1 MVVNE
6 LTLIIRDQMTFT
18 VRAGGH
24 SNSEK
29 LFQKYI
35 RTHVGTE
42 PTRKLGTAHAGQVF
56 PRKALLSELSFKRG
70 LLNLFGFLG
79 ENAEGHT

>member
-1 MVVNE
+1 MVVNKV
-6 LTLIIRDQMTFT
+6 TLNIRGQMTFT
-18 VRAGGH
+18 VWAGGH
-24 SNSEK
+24 SNSER
-29 LFQKYI
+29 LFQKCI

-42 PTRKLGTAHAGQVF
+42 HTRKLGAAHMGQVF